1 MSGPGDARQETA
13 QLAGVVLVEVREQTR
28 LGDGEALPGAV
39 KVGAPLFGDQDL
51 ARPDQV
57 RGYRFGGIR

>member
-1 MSGPGDARQETA
+1 M
-13 QLAGVVLVEVREQTR
+13 AGVVLVEVREQTR
-28 LGDGEALPGAV
+28 LGDGEALPGPA